1 MILKGFIVPG
11 KPQPLLAPEKSVAW
25 MKLRRAFDLV
35 AKEIEALKPDVL
47 LLFST
52 QWVSV
57 LGHQIQTH
65 PHPKWNLVDQEWHD
79 LGTVNYEF
87 DVDSEFGKVCAG
99 SARARGLHVHTVDYH
114 GFPVDMGSVVA
125 TKLLNPKSQIP
136 VSIFSCNMY
145 SDKDETII
153 LSKAVSDALKQQGK
167 TAVAVAV
174 TSFSNRVF
182 HKTIRP
188 EEDRIHSL
196 KDDEWNRKYLQI
208 LGEGR
213 LEDASQLAREF
224 TQQASGD
231 SKMKGVW
238 FLAGAMGQTNRYEG
252 QVYEYQPV
260 YGTGAAIVGLTPS
273 TRAAASREFDETDF
287 ETLGGSSPTHNPSHV
302 SAGEMNAVSAGS
314 RPNAVGAR
322 SDSIGARASSSDGNG
337 KIIQVAASKA
347 PKPVGAYP
355 HARKFGDLL
364 FLSGVGPRQPVTNEI
379 PGGPIKNAAG
389 EKQNYDIKAQTRAT
403 IENVKNIL
411 EASGASLQDVLDVT
425 VFLVD
430 MDRDFK
436 GYNEVYAE
444 YFKDIQATRTTL
456 AIQALPTPIAVELKV
471 TAKAP
476 QNPKA

>member
-1 MILKGFIVPG
+1 MILKGFLVPG
-11 KPQPLLAPEKSVAW
+11 KPHPLLAPEKSPGW
-25 MKLRRAFDLV
+25 GKLRRAFDL
-35 AKEIEALKPDVL
+35 AAQEIEALKPDVL

-65 PHPKWNLVDQEWHD
+65 PRLKWNVVDQEWHD
-79 LGTVNYEF
+79 LGTIQYDF
-87 DVDSEFGKVCAG
+87 AVDSQFGETCAD
-99 SARARGLHVHTVDYH
+99 SARGRGLHVHTVSYD
-114 GFPVDMGSVVA
+114 GFPVDIGSVVA
-125 TKLLNPKSQIP
+125 TKLLNPKGHFP

-145 SDKDETII
+145 SDKAETII
-153 LSKAVSDALKQQGK
+153 LSKAISDALKTQGK
-167 TAVAVAV
+167 SAVAIAV

-182 HKTIRP
+182 HQMMKP
-188 EEDRIHSL
+188 EDDRIHSL

-224 TQQASGD
+224 THQASGD
-231 SKMKGVW
+231 SKMKGIW
-238 FLAGAMGQTNRYEG
+238 FLAGCMGQTNRYEG
-252 QVYEYQPV
+252 KIYEYQPV

-273 TRAAASREFDETDF
+273 EKLDASREFDETDF
-287 ETLGGSSPTHNPSHV
+287 ETLGGGPIDAPASAESGSSAP
-302 SAGEMNAVSAGS
+302 
-314 RPNAVGAR
+314 
-322 SDSIGARASSSDGNG
+322 IGVREE
-337 KIIQVAASKA
+337 IIQLDAKKA

-355 HARKFGDLL
+355 HARRFGELL
-364 FLSGVGPRQPVTNEI
+364 FLSGVGPRQPETNEI
-379 PGGPIKNAAG
+379 PGGPVRNSLG
-389 EKQNYDIKAQTRAT
+389 EKQNYDIRAQTRAT
-403 IENVKNIL
+403 IENVKGIL

-425 VFLVD
+425 VFLID

-471 TAKAP
+471 TARAP
-476 QNPKA
+476 K

>member
-11 KPQPLLAPEKSVAW
+11 KPQPLLAPEKSPGW
-25 MKLRRAFDLV
+25 MKLRRAFDL
-35 AKEIEALKPDVL
+35 AAQEIEALKPDLL

-65 PHPKWNLVDQEWHD
+65 AHPKWNLVDQEWHD

-87 DVDSEFGKVCAG
+87 DVDVQFGQACAQ

-125 TKLLNPKSQIP
+125 TKLLNPKNKIP

-174 TSFSNRVF
+174 SSFSNRVF

-188 EEDRIHSL
+188 EEDHIHSL

-273 TRAAASREFDETDF
+273 SKASASREFDETDF
-287 ETLGGSSPTHNPSHV
+287 ETLGGKQTPPALV
-302 SAGEMNAVSAGS
+302 EAE
-314 RPNAVGAR
+314 
-322 SDSIGARASSSDGNG
+322 
-337 KIIQVAASKA
+337 KIIQVNSSKA
-347 PKPVGAYP
+347 PQPVGAYP
-355 HARKFGDLL
+355 HARKYNDLL

-379 PGGPIKNAAG
+379 PGGPIHNAAG

-444 YFKDIQATRTTL
+444 YFQNIQATRTTL
-456 AIQALPTPIAVELKV
+456 AIKALPTPIAVELKV
-471 TAKAP
+471 TARAPRNSKA
-476 QNPKA
+476 